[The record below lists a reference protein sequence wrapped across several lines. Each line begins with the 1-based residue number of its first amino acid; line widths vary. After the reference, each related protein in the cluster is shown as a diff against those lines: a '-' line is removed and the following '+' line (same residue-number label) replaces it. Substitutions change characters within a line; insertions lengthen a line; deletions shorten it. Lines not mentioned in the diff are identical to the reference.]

1 MITAA
6 NITNGGA
13 FTISANGTDQ
23 TVVSTGDGAGGGGAG
38 GTIMLNISGGFTNA
52 VTISAKGGKGGDHNN
67 NTCHGTGG
75 GGGGGVVWFS
85 AGSLPANAST
95 NVVGGANGTQVAIT
109 IDCGDINWG
118 ATAGSS
124 GLVKFGLA
132 AGATS
137 FINSNTCGGGPLPI
151 TLVSFAGVVNK
162 DKVQLEWAT
171 SSEINNDYF
180 VIEKS
185 ADGNYF
191 SEVAKVSG
199 AGNSTAMLNYHATD
213 YNPDRGTSY
222 YRLKQVDFDGKTTYS
237 KWVDVNVQVKY
248 DISVFPNPIK
258 GNAIRINLPEKPTSS
273 CRVYIND
280 LTGKKVYDKIV
291 QRELFDNTIDINDAH
306 IEGAGLYYLIVEE
319 DGSSYSKKMHV
330 ELE

>member
-1 MITAA
+1 
-6 NITNGGA
+6 
-13 FTISANGTDQ
+13 
-23 TVVSTGDGAGGGGAG
+23 
-38 GTIMLNISGGFTNA
+38 
-52 VTISAKGGKGGDHNN
+52 
-67 NTCHGTGG
+67 
-75 GGGGGVVWFS
+75 
-85 AGSLPANAST
+85 
-95 NVVGGANGTQVAIT
+95 
-109 IDCGDINWG
+109 
-118 ATAGSS
+118 
-124 GLVKFGLA
+124 
-132 AGATS
+132 
-137 FINSNTCGGGPLPI
+137 
-151 TLVSFAGVVNK
+151 
-162 DKVQLEWAT
+162 
-171 SSEINNDYF
+171 
-180 VIEKS
+180 
-185 ADGNYF
+185 
-191 SEVAKVSG
+191 
-199 AGNSTAMLNYHATD
+199 MLNYHATD